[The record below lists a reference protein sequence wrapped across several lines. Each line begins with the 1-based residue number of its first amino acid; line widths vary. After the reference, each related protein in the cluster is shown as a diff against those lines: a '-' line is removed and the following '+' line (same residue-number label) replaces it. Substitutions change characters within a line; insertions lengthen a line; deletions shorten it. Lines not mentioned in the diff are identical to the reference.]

1 MTQDHIR
8 RIVCGVVVL
17 PLGLPLIFT
26 AGFAIGTA
34 ALCISVLA
42 AAIISAVLVMA
53 CAEVLTTGKSELM
66 SSFIEEK
73 ESP

>member
-1 MTQDHIR
+1 
-8 RIVCGVVVL
+8 
-17 PLGLPLIFT
+17 
-26 AGFAIGTA
+26 
-34 ALCISVLA
+34 
-42 AAIISAVLVMA
+42 LVMA